1 MKTTGNILKQYIK
14 GKIKRD
20 DFSKLLGISP
30 QYLSNILSDKKK
42 PSSKLLY
49 KLIISLGITSED
61 EKNIRKYE
69 ELRTKKVYYNI
80 INKKMT
86 KEGLKGNE
94 KERIY
99 SNRGKIFGTLTDLSL
114 FITLEYDLFDFKK
127 GDVLVFKKYEDEEIK
142 EAYIIYDNKIAKL
155 RKVDKSYILE
165 TDELKIL
172 QNISI
177 EYILLYSIRRKLW
190 VESILVLMVSEE
202 KQTRI

>member
-1 MKTTGNILKQYIK
+1 MKTTGNVLKQYIK

>member
-99 SNRGKIFGTLTDLSL
+99 SNRRKIFGALTDLSL
-114 FITLEYDLFDFKK
+114 FITLEYDLFNFKK
-127 GDVLVFKKYEDEEIK
+127 GDILVFKKYEDEEIK
-142 EAYIIYDNKIAKL
+142 ETYIIYDNKIAKL

>member
-114 FITLEYDLFDFKK
+114 FITLEYDLS
-127 GDVLVFKKYEDEEIK
+127 V
-142 EAYIIYDNKIAKL
+142 
-155 RKVDKSYILE
+155 SYTHL
-165 TDELKIL
+165 TLPTTP
-172 QNISI
+172 
-177 EYILLYSIRRKLW
+177 Y
-190 VESILVLMVSEE
+190 V
-202 KQTRI
+202 

>member
-99 SNRGKIFGTLTDLSL
+99 SNRGKIFGALTDLSL
-114 FITLEYDLFDFKK
+114 FITLEYDLFNFKK

-142 EAYIIYDNKIAKL
+142 ETYIIYDNKIAKL

>member
-1 MKTTGNILKQYIK
+1 MKTTGNVLKQYIK

-114 FITLEYDLFDFKK
+114 FITLEYDLFNFKK

-142 EAYIIYDNKIAKL
+142 ETYIIYDNKIAKL

-177 EYILLYSIRRKLW
+177 EYILLYSIRRKL
-190 VESILVLMVSEE
+190 
-202 KQTRI
+202 

>member
-1 MKTTGNILKQYIK
+1 MTYLIL
-14 GKIKRD
+14 
-20 DFSKLLGISP
+20 
-30 QYLSNILSDKKK
+30 
-42 PSSKLLY
+42 
-49 KLIISLGITSED
+49 
-61 EKNIRKYE
+61 
-69 ELRTKKVYYNI
+69 
-80 INKKMT
+80 
-86 KEGLKGNE
+86 
-94 KERIY
+94 
-99 SNRGKIFGTLTDLSL
+99 
-114 FITLEYDLFDFKK
+114 KK

>member
-99 SNRGKIFGTLTDLSL
+99 SNRGKIFGALTDLSL

>member
-99 SNRGKIFGTLTDLSL
+99 SNRGKIFGALTDLSL

-142 EAYIIYDNKIAKL
+142 EAYIIYENKIAKL

>member
-99 SNRGKIFGTLTDLSL
+99 SNRGKIFGALTDLSL

-127 GDVLVFKKYEDEEIK
+127 GDVLVFKKYEDEQIK
-142 EAYIIYDNKIAKL
+142 EAYIIYDNNIAKL

-165 TDELKIL
+165 TNELKIL

-202 KQTRI
+202 KQTKI

>member
-99 SNRGKIFGTLTDLSL
+99 SNRGKIFGALTDLSL
-114 FITLEYDLFDFKK
+114 FITLEYDLFNFKK
-127 GDVLVFKKYEDEEIK
+127 GDILVFKKYEDEEIK
-142 EAYIIYDNKIAKL
+142 ETYIIYDNKIAKL

>member
-86 KEGLKGNE
+86 KEGLK
-94 KERIY
+94 
-99 SNRGKIFGTLTDLSL
+99 LSL
-114 FITLEYDLFDFKK
+114 IH
-127 GDVLVFKKYEDEEIK
+127 I
-142 EAYIIYDNKIAKL
+142 
-155 RKVDKSYILE
+155 
-165 TDELKIL
+165 
-172 QNISI
+172 
-177 EYILLYSIRRKLW
+177 
-190 VESILVLMVSEE
+190 
-202 KQTRI
+202 

>member
-20 DFSKLLGISP
+20 DFSNLLGISP

-99 SNRGKIFGTLTDLSL
+99 SNRGKIFGALTDLSL
-114 FITLEYDLFDFKK
+114 FITLEYDLFNFKK

-142 EAYIIYDNKIAKL
+142 ETYIIYDNKIAKL

>member
-99 SNRGKIFGTLTDLSL
+99 SNRGKIFGALTDLSL
-114 FITLEYDLFDFKK
+114 FITLEYDLFNFKK